1 MYISQQIAAIA
12 VSDVLAGRNLT
23 LALPDALSSYPNATP
38 QQKGAAADLSYGTLR
53 FYGEVN
59 AYLEKLL
66 EKPLSNA
73 HITALLLVAI
83 YQLLHDKADDFTVV
97 NQAVKAASDAKPRWA
112 KGLVNGVLR
121 NFLRQKDALAE
132 RIKADPKIS
141 EVALYSYPQWWINKL
156 KAQYPKDE
164 TSKTNPDVLQY
175 PCGFQAILNT
185 GNLHPPLNL
194 RVNRRQISTEDY
206 LQLLVRQD
214 IEAVHLGA
222 DAVMLTKPIPVE
234 QIPGFLDGIVSVQDY
249 GAQMAAHILAQ
260 LVQENQVQE
269 NQVQE
274 NKVLADIKNKTENL
288 QILDACAAPGG
299 KTGHILELLDNVE
312 LTALDNDAARLQR
325 VQSNLTRLKLNA
337 NLVVGDAATFKSE
350 TLFDYIV
357 ADVPCS
363 ASGIV
368 RRHVDIKWLRRERDI
383 ATFTQQ
389 QSAIL
394 QQLWQCLAKK
404 GKLLYVTCSIF
415 NEENQ
420 QQIDWFL
427 KKNMDATQ
435 LPLLLTKDLDNNID
449 TKNAQDAKSVQLIPN
464 SQHDGLFYALLQKN

>member
-12 VSDVLAGRNLT
+12 VSDVLSGRNLT
-23 LALPDALSSYPNATP
+23 LALPDALSNYPAATP
-38 QQKGAAADLSYGTLR
+38 QQRGAAADLSYGTLR

-97 NQAVKAASDAKPRWA
+97 NQAVKAAGDAKPRWA

-121 NFLRQKDALAE
+121 NFLRQKDALK
-132 RIKADPKIS
+132 IKLQNDPKIS
-141 EVALYSYPQWWINKL
+141 EVAQYSYPQWWINKL
-156 KAQYPKDE
+156 KNQYPNS
-164 TSKTNPDVLQY
+164 TSENNASASHLSVDKW
-175 PCGFQAILNT
+175 PCGFQSILKI
-185 GNLHPPLNL
+185 GNLHPPLTL
-194 RVNRRQISTEDY
+194 RVNRKQISTEDY
-206 LQLLVRQD
+206 LQLLARQN
-214 IEAVHLGA
+214 IAATHLGG
-222 DAVMLTKPIPVE
+222 DAVMLEKPIPVE
-234 QIPGFLDGIVSVQDY
+234 QIPGFLEGVVSVQDY
-249 GAQMAAHILAQ
+249 GAQMAAHLLNPEKGAR
-260 LVQENQVQE
+260 V
-269 NQVQE
+269 
-274 NKVLADIKNKTENL
+274 
-288 QILDACAAPGG
+288 LDACAAPGG
-299 KTGHILELLDNVE
+299 KAGHILELFDVA

-325 VQSNLTRLKLNA
+325 VESNLARLKLNA
-337 NLVVGDAATFKSE
+337 ELIVGDAATFVAEKP
-350 TLFDYIV
+350 FDYIL

-394 QQLWQCLAKK
+394 QQMWQCLAKK

-427 KKNMDATQ
+427 QKNADATQ
-435 LPLLLTKDLDNNID
+435 VPLILTKDVDSNID
-449 TKNAQDAKSVQLIPN
+449 IKPVKDAKSVQLIPN
-464 SQHDGLFYALLQKN
+464 FQHDGLFYALLQKH

>member
-1 MYISQQIAAIA
+1 LYISQQIAAIA
-12 VSDVLAGRNLT
+12 VSDVLSGRNLT
-23 LALPDALSSYPNATP
+23 LALPNALSSYPNATP
-38 QQKGAAADLSYGTLR
+38 QQRGAAADLSYGTLR

-97 NQAVKAASDAKPRWA
+97 NQAVKAAGDAKPRWA

-121 NFLRQKDALAE
+121 NFLRQKDELNE
-132 RIKADPKIS
+132 KLKADPKIS
-141 EVALYSYPQWWINKL
+141 EVAQYSYPQWWINKL
-156 KAQYPKDE
+156 KTQYPDSTRE
-164 TSKTNPDVLQY
+164 NNASASQHPWGSQTGYAS
-175 PCGFQAILNT
+175 ILNI
-185 GNLHPPLNL
+185 GNLHPPLTL
-194 RVNRRQISTEDY
+194 RVNRKQISTEDY
-206 LQLLVRQD
+206 LQLLARQN
-214 IEAVHLGA
+214 IAATHLGA
-222 DAVMLTKPIPVE
+222 DAVMLEKPIPVE
-234 QIPGFLDGIVSVQDY
+234 QIPGFLEGVVSVQDY
-249 GAQMAAHILAQ
+249 GAQMAAHL
-260 LVQENQVQE
+260 LNPE
-269 NQVQE
+269 
-274 NKVLADIKNKTENL
+274 KGSR
-288 QILDACAAPGG
+288 ILDACAAPGG
-299 KTGHILELLDNVE
+299 KTGHILELYDVE
-312 LTALDNDAARLQR
+312 LTALDNDELRLQR
-325 VQSNLTRLKLNA
+325 VENNLARLKLNA
-337 NLVVGDAATFKSE
+337 ELIVGDAATFK
-350 TLFDYIV
+350 TDKPFDYIL

-368 RRHVDIKWLRRERDI
+368 RRHVDIKWLRRERDN

-427 KKNMDATQ
+427 QKNADATQ
-435 LPLLLTKDLDNNID
+435 LPLLMTKDVDNNID
-449 TKNAQDAKSVQLIPN
+449 IKTVKDAKSVQLIPN
-464 SQHDGLFYALLQKN
+464 RQHDGLFYALLQKH